1 MSGDIDARLARLADI
16 EAIIRLKHEYWNH
29 NDSGFRADEIAAL
42 FTADGIWSNAEI
54 GQYEGRE
61 AIRAFFQNAP
71 AIVPFCAHVGMN
83 PIIDLDRDQA
93 TGRWRALLLSTLNE
107 PSGAVAVAAA
117 LAGAASGVGGAATA
131 AARADRER
139 SRDGETRDQKLLQ
152 HFNAPFRSSTRPEDW
167 SRKS

>member
-42 FTADGIWSNAEI
+42 FTADGIWSNAEF

-61 AIRAFFQNAP
+61 AIRAFFKNAP

-107 PSGAVAVAAA
+107 PSGAVAKLILIDYLDEFRRIDGVWRIRK
-117 LAGAASGVGGAATA
+117 LDILFNFVVPFGDSWVGLEKSRPFGNLRAS
-131 AARADRER
+131 
-139 SRDGETRDQKLLQ
+139 S
-152 HFNAPFRSSTRPEDW
+152 
-167 SRKS
+167 

>member
-42 FTADGIWSNAEI
+42 FTADGIWSNAEF

-61 AIRAFFQNAP
+61 AIRAFLENAP
-71 AIVPFCAHVGMN
+71 AIVPFCAHIGMN

-107 PSGAVAVAAA
+107 PSGAVAKLILIDYLDEFRRIDGVWRIRK
-117 LAGAASGVGGAATA
+117 LDILFNFVVTFGDSWVGLEKSRPFDNLRAS
-131 AARADRER
+131 
-139 SRDGETRDQKLLQ
+139 S
-152 HFNAPFRSSTRPEDW
+152 
-167 SRKS
+167 